1 LNAPRTHYQVS
12 LTSRQALGLFLGLLA
27 AIGLAYFLGVMT
39 GLADRGEPSRGDEA
53 LEAAAA
59 APEPTET
66 VPVPVRGVEPGAA
79 ARPSAE
85 PTAAP
90 AAAGEP
96 ETIQAFDDRPSG
108 APSETPAARAPTAA
122 AVAAGDGFWVQVYS
136 LSNASE
142 ARQRSVSLASRGY
155 ASRVSESTGRGGK
168 LWRVRVGPYA
178 TREQADAAAKKLGRE
193 EKTETWIVPQGQ

>member
-1 LNAPRTHYQVS
+1 
-12 LTSRQALGLFLGLLA
+12 
-27 AIGLAYFLGVMT
+27 
-39 GLADRGEPSRGDEA
+39 
-53 LEAAAA
+53 
-59 APEPTET
+59 
-66 VPVPVRGVEPGAA
+66 VRGVEPGAS